1 MNQHYVLRFNIS
13 MQYLELVHQVDSVK
27 KVANDEG
34 GRLLG

>member
-1 MNQHYVLRFNIS
+1 MNQHYVLRLNIS